1 MNFEPLSDR
10 QEEIG
15 KAIVQA
21 SFDVHDELGP
31 GLLEKIYEACVA
43 HELRK
48 TGFSVQRQVDIPIEY
63 DGIEFSEGL
72 RIDLLVEG
80 LVIVEIKSVET
91 VNPIWQSKILS
102 QMKLT
107 EIRLGYLINFNVT
120 KIQQG
125 IKRFIR

>member
-91 VNPIWQSKILS
+91 VNPIWQAQILS